1 MIISKNKKMKMKKT
15 VLILM
20 AFALLAGCNQTMQEE
35 KEVTTTIE
43 NAKDGM
49 FIHVTSNDPHRV
61 LMAMNMADMVSEDH
75 DVVMYFD
82 IEGVKV
88 LVKDAEDLEYSHFPS
103 SHTQIKK
110 ITGKGIK
117 IMACPGCLKAAG
129 FTADDLMDGIQVA
142 DKETFFNFTTGR
154 ILTLDY

>member
-1 MIISKNKKMKMKKT
+1 MKMKNLFL
-15 VLILM
+15 V
-20 AFALLAGCNQTMQEE
+20 ALAIFMLASCNQTIEEE
-35 KEVTTTIE
+35 KEVTNTTE
-43 NAKDGM
+43 NVTDGM

-82 IEGVKV
+82 IDGVQV
-88 LVKDAEDLEYSHFPS
+88 LVKDAENISYSHFPG
-103 SHTQIKK
+103 SHEQIKK
-110 ITGKGIK
+110 LTGKGIK

-129 FTADDLMDGIQVA
+129 YTPDDLMEGIVVA
-142 DKETFFNFTTGR
+142 DKASFFNFTKGR